1 MAGEQLALTVSSPVT
16 GTTNGQRNL
25 ELIPVTTN
33 HSHASHNTPAPPP
46 TEFPRF
52 DGENPMIWQK
62 AAEKYFRLFVVD
74 PSYQVEYATM
84 HFSGNAALWLRS
96 VENKLDSF
104 TWDQLCAL
112 LSKHFDRGQYQ
123 MLYRQCSK
131 LRQTST
137 VVAYIEKFDS
147 LMHHMLAYKQD
158 LGPVFFTTRF
168 IEGLTSE
175 IRRVVMIQ
183 CPQDLETAVSLALLQ
198 EEIEDEVPKIGTRQG
213 LPQRQFSRQSFS
225 PTVRPITAVGS
236 EDKSHAMANK
246 LSALKA
252 YRKAKHLCFTCGEKF
267 APGHKCSTTVQ
278 LHVVE
283 ELLAMLNVSDSE
295 GDPPNAEPE
304 VFLDAIADH
313 QNAQLMSISKQAFD
327 GSEHLRSMRLVGNI
341 QGHEVL
347 ILIDS
352 GSSNNFISA
361 QLAAQL
367 QGVKKLNQQIK
378 VKVAGGG
385 ILTGDSEL
393 HDCTWTCQD
402 NTFCT
407 SLKVLPLQ

>member
-1 MAGEQLALTVSSPVT
+1 
-16 GTTNGQRNL
+16 
-25 ELIPVTTN
+25 
-33 HSHASHNTPAPPP
+33 
-46 TEFPRF
+46 
-52 DGENPMIWQK
+52 
-62 AAEKYFRLFVVD
+62 
-74 PSYQVEYATM
+74 
-84 HFSGNAALWLRS
+84 
-96 VENKLDSF
+96 
-104 TWDQLCAL
+104 
-112 LSKHFDRGQYQ
+112 
-123 MLYRQCSK
+123 
-131 LRQTST
+131 
-137 VVAYIEKFDS
+137 
-147 LMHHMLAYKQD
+147 
-158 LGPVFFTTRF
+158 
-168 IEGLTSE
+168 
-175 IRRVVMIQ
+175 
-183 CPQDLETAVSLALLQ
+183 LALLQ
-198 EEIEDEVPKIGTRQG
+198 EEIEDEVPKIGTRQR

-252 YRKAKHLCFTCGEKF
+252 YRKATHLCFTCGEKF

-393 HDCTWTCQD
+393 PDCTWTCQD